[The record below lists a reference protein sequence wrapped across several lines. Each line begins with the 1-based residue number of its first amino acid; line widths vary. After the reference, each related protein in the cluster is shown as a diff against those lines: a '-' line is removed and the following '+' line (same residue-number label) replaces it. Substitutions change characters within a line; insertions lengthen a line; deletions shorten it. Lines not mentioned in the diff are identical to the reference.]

1 MTHRHHAK
9 GVVAHQLPHP
19 MTRSF
24 GLFLFAATAL
34 ACGGDGAT
42 EPPPIPEPVSAV
54 GLWTL
59 TEIDGGPLPWTEPGA
74 SCSITA
80 GSLTILSDASYSASL
95 TASCAGGAIVTWPD
109 SGTWFQDGS
118 LLELVPHEG
127 CADRAVVTA
136 NALRIARECNSG
148 ISMAYS
154 R

>member
-1 MTHRHHAK
+1 
-9 GVVAHQLPHP
+9 
-19 MTRSF
+19 MTRCL
-24 GLFLFAATAL
+24 GLGVLAAAVA

-54 GLWTL
+54 GTWTL
-59 TEIDGGPLPWTEPGA
+59 SEIAGGPLPWTEPGE

-80 GSLTILSDASYSASL
+80 GSLAVLSDASYTESVTVA
-95 TASCAGGAIVTWPD
+95 CAGGAVVTLSD

-127 CADRAVVTA
+127 CADRAVVTRTT
-136 NALRIARECNSG
+136 LRLARECNSG
-148 ISMAYS
+148 LSMAYS